1 LVDLSQSFTPD
12 ASAWSVLG
20 SITDAVHRAEGLIAR
35 GGRVLG
41 IAGQPG
47 SGKSTASEA
56 LVSSFGGA
64 VVVPMDGF
72 HLDDAELSR
81 LGRSDRKGAPDTFD
95 GDGFVATVAR
105 IHGRAQDVYVPLF
118 DRDRELS
125 VAGARCVPADA
136 PLVIVEGNYLLL
148 DRAPWNRVRAVCDE
162 IWMIE
167 VDAAVRRDRL
177 IQRHVGHGRSVEA
190 ATAWVDRSDEAN
202 ARLVALCSTR
212 PDALLHLDDGR

>member
-1 LVDLSQSFTPD
+1 LVGLSQSV
-12 ASAWSVLG
+12 ASGERGQPVLR
-20 SITDAVHRAEGLIAR
+20 SITDAIRRAEALIAR

-47 SGKSTASEA
+47 SGKSTISEA
-56 LVSSFGGA
+56 LASSFSDA

-72 HLDDAELSR
+72 HLDDTELRR

-95 GDGFVATVAR
+95 GDGFVAAMAR
-105 IHGRAQDVYVPLF
+105 IHGRAEDVYVPLF

-125 VAGARCVPADA
+125 VAGARCVPTAA
-136 PLVIVEGNYLLL
+136 TLVIVEGNYLLL
-148 DRAPWNRVRAVCDE
+148 DRAPWSRVRAVCDE
-162 IWMIE
+162 IWMID

-212 PDALLHLDDGR
+212 PDAVLHFDDGR